1 MYKIHWERAQGR
13 YIVPPPTTMKVGS
26 NRDTQLHTCLNNNKV
41 EKASSFKD
49 CTINDKYLCIT
60 TAKKDTKN
68 KITGLLGCLIM
79 KNGSHYVVSTK
90 IKILQTYPIVYNLV
104 GTAFLFT

>member
-26 NRDTQLHTCLNNNKV
+26 NRDTQFHTCLNNNKV

-49 CTINDKYLCIT
+49 YTIIDKYLCYIQQQR
-60 TAKKDTKN
+60 KKP
-68 KITGLLGCLIM
+68 
-79 KNGSHYVVSTK
+79 K
-90 IKILQTYPIVYNLV
+90 IKLQAYQ
-104 GTAFLFT
+104 AA